1 MPVPLIATAIGAVAS
16 LGGAKMA
23 SSAAGKAQ
31 KAQQAATDRALAAQT
46 AANQPY
52 MDLGRQA
59 AGRLGALTANA
70 QPYTQQ
76 FGGPQGSNG
85 VQAFGSMQGGPQGPQ
100 GPPPGSLA
108 SMAGGAPS
116 MPQGGQPG
124 MMPPQR
130 QPGPPMGQPGPP
142 QGPQGG
148 QMVTLQAPTGQ
159 TMQLPA
165 GSPQVQ
171 MLLQRG
177 ARQVG

>member
-1 MPVPLIATAIGAVAS
+1 
-16 LGGAKMA
+16 
-23 SSAAGKAQ
+23 
-31 KAQQAATDRALAAQT
+31 
-46 AANQPY
+46 
-52 MDLGRQA
+52 
-59 AGRLGALTANA
+59 
-70 QPYTQQ
+70 
-76 FGGPQGSNG
+76 
-85 VQAFGSMQGGPQGPQ
+85 
-100 GPPPGSLA
+100 
-108 SMAGGAPS
+108 